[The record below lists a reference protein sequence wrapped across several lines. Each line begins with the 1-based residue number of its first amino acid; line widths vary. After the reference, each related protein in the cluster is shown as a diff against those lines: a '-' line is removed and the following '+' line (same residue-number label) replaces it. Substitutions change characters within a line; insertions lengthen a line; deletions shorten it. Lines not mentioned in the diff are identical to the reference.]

1 MLSTKR
7 DLGRGHLWLIG
18 ALRRS
23 WSKAARADDPERRV
37 TECEDPEAAVL
48 TMRCRRRLAT
58 RNRRSKLAARL
69 AGFSATRSEEHTSE
83 LQSLMRISY
92 AVFCLKKKKK
102 KKKQIHTEK
111 QHKTLYTQTNKTYN
125 HTHTYTR

>member
-69 AGFSATRSEEHTSE
+69 AGFSATGHSPKLHVDRKGVVEGKSVSVRVD
-83 LQSLMRISY
+83 LGGRGIS
-92 AVFCLKKKKK
+92 KKKKK
-102 KKKQIHTEK
+102 YKQTAIKELIK
-111 QHKTLYTQTNKTYN
+111 NK
-125 HTHTYTR
+125 